1 MSREPTHAQLENRLN
16 ELSLLYDVARSLTS
30 TLELPELL
38 SRISILVAQRLKIP
52 QFSIMLIN
60 ADGKLEVK
68 CAYPS
73 GQGTEGRTFGSDE
86 GACGRA
92 AQTQKSVY
100 LPDLESDAEIF
111 LPGSGARRERGA
123 LLSVPMIHQD
133 TLLGVLNFQ
142 RPQPASFSAEE
153 IEVLTTIAD
162 QAAIAVKN
170 ALLHEETVA
179 LSITDPLTGIPNRR
193 HLTKQLEMEIAR
205 ASRFANQL
213 SLLLIDVDDFKKVN
227 DAAGHLAG
235 DAVLQQMAATFQG
248 MTRKVDTVARYG
260 GDEFVIVLPHVTKV
274 EALEVAEK
282 VRRTAELTAF
292 TGGLDASIG
301 PITVSIG
308 IANLPIDSLNEE
320 RLLDCADAALYA
332 SKRNG
337 RNRVTAYLPGME
349 LHPGREHGLHASKRS
364 RPEAV
369 PSSRARAAGKER

>member
-52 QFSIMLIN
+52 QFSIMLMN
-60 ADGKLEVK
+60 GHGELEVK
-68 CAYPS
+68 CAYPP
-73 GQGTEGRTFGSDE
+73 GQGTEGRTFRSDE

-111 LPGSGARRERGA
+111 LPGAGARRERGA

-133 TLLGVLNFQ
+133 TPLGVLNFQ

-205 ASRFANQL
+205 ARRFANQL

-227 DAAGHLAG
+227 DAAG
-235 DAVLQQMAATFQG
+235 
-248 MTRKVDTVARYG
+248 R
-260 GDEFVIVLPHVTKV
+260 
-274 EALEVAEK
+274 
-282 VRRTAELTAF
+282 
-292 TGGLDASIG
+292 S
-301 PITVSIG
+301 
-308 IANLPIDSLNEE
+308 EE
-320 RLLDCADAALYA
+320 R
-332 SKRNG
+332 
-337 RNRVTAYLPGME
+337 RVGKE
-349 LHPGREHGLHASKRS
+349 CRS
-364 RPEAV
+364 RWSP
-369 PSSRARAAGKER
+369 

>member
-52 QFSIMLIN
+52 QFSIMLMN
-60 ADGKLEVK
+60 GDGRLEVK
-68 CAYPS
+68 CAYPP
-73 GQGTEGRTFGSDE
+73 GQGTEGRTFRSDE

-100 LPDLESDAEIF
+100 LPDLESDADIF
-111 LPGSGARRERGA
+111 LPGSGARREPGA

-133 TLLGVLNFQ
+133 TPLGVLNFQ

-170 ALLHEETVA
+170 ALLHEQTVA

-213 SLLLIDVDDFKKVN
+213 SLLLIDIDDFKKVN

-248 MTRKVDTVARYG
+248 MTRKVDTVVRYG

-282 VRRTAELTAF
+282 IRRTAELTAF
-292 TGGLDASIG
+292 TGGLGAWIG

-308 IANLPIDSLNEE
+308 IANLPIDSLTDE
-320 RLLDCADAALYA
+320 RLVDCADAALYA
-332 SKRNG
+332 AKRNG
-337 RNRVTAYLPGME
+337 RNRATAYLPGME
-349 LHPGREHGLHASKRS
+349 LHPGRERGLDANKRS

-369 PSSRARAAGKER
+369 LSHRARAAGEER